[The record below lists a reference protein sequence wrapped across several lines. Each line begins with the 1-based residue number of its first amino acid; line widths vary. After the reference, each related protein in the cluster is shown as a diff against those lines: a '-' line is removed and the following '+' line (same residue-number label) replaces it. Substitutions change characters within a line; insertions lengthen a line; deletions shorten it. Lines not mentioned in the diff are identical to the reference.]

1 MGSLTEYYM
10 KPIAFR
16 GARALGREALH
27 AGAQILTD
35 IDDKKPDARV
45 KDIVATRLAEFAKR
59 LLLKGRGKKR
69 TNTTSANED
78 LIAKKKGK
86 LRNLKRRDRRL

>member
-1 MGSLTEYYM
+1 MGSLAEYYM

-27 AGAQILTD
+27 AGAQNLTD

-59 LLLKGRGKKR
+59 LLLK
-69 TNTTSANED
+69 
-78 LIAKKKGK
+78 
-86 LRNLKRRDRRL
+86 